1 MLLLSAARRG
11 GPTAARALEAAARG
25 ASAGVPPAGLPG
37 LAGLLLPGREP
48 PGRALATACAPTP
61 CAAPAAPLV
70 PPRRAPL
77 STSAAARAVREFRL
91 AQTGEGIK
99 ECELVHWFVAEGAPV
114 EPFERVCEVQ
124 SDKASIEITSP
135 FAGVVRRLRHAP
147 GALVQVGDVLAEID
161 AGEEEEGAAL
171 GAAAGGAAGVAPG
184 GAAAA
189 PAPAGTSPLEVL
201 ASPAVRARAR
211 ELGVA
216 LAAVAAAGSGGRVT
230 REHLE
235 AFAAAAAAEAAAAA
249 AAADV
254 DVPTSATA
262 PLVLGVETAAP
273 AAAAGLSPPLDLRTT
288 TLPLRGYRR
297 AMARAMGA
305 AASVPHFHLCD
316 EARVDA
322 LLALRARLAGAPA
335 LAGAKL
341 TFLPFFVKAAAAALA
356 EHPELNASLAPG
368 ADALLLHGA
377 ANVGVAVA
385 TPRGLVVPN
394 VKDCGARSVGGI
406 ARELARIGAAAAAG
420 ALAPED
426 LAGTTFTVSNVGSIG
441 GTYGTPLPAPPT
453 VAILAIG
460 RARRVPW
467 LPPGSDAPQ
476 PAHVVAAS
484 LGADHRAVDGAA
496 LASFLRRW
504 RALIEEPGLL
514 LLLD

>member
-11 GPTAARALEAAARG
+11 GPPAARALEAASRG
-25 ASAGVPPAGLPG
+25 ASAGTPPAGLPG

-48 PGRALATACAPTP
+48 PGRALANFCAPP
-61 CAAPAAPLV
+61 CAASRAVPAAPLL

-99 ECELVHWFVAEGAPV
+99 ECELVRWFVAEGAPV

-124 SDKASIEITSP
+124 SDKASVEITSP

-161 AGEEEEGAAL
+161 ADEEVVEEGAAL
-171 GAAAGGAAGVAPG
+171 GEAPS

-189 PAPAGTSPLEVL
+189 PAQAPPTPLEVL

-216 LAAVAAAGSGGRVT
+216 LAAVAATGPGGRVT
-230 REHLE
+230 RQDRE
-235 AFAAAAAAEAAAAA
+235 AVAAAAAAEAAAAA
-249 AAADV
+249 AAAAA
-254 DVPTSATA
+254 VPTAAAA
-262 PLVLGVETAAP
+262 PLVLGAETAAP
-273 AAAAGLSPPLDLRTT
+273 AAAAGLPPTLDLRTT
-288 TLPLRGYRR
+288 TLPLRGYHR

-406 ARELARIGAAAAAG
+406 ARELARISAAAAAG

-453 VAILAIG
+453 VAILALG

-476 PAHVVAAS
+476 PAHMVAAS

-504 RALIEEPGLL
+504 RTLIEEPGLL